1 MKKSDNIFVFRSS
14 TAPPRSTNKPVK
26 PAFAVPH
33 FRVRPN
39 QVENPINAHL
49 EDSSSLDQSNATP
62 QENANPILEE
72 ELQRRLQSTAKKI
85 KLKEL
90 AIQEQERDIAQR
102 ERFLLGLERDLAHN
116 EPLEVE
122 GQAMDATHP
131 PVNALGSDGRCKSQE
146 VVSRLIREDFPR
158 NRERWQSRL
167 EPNQPNSENEIS
179 HQQNKKGCFDNRN
192 LIVTVFNQE
201 CRGIDAIN
209 QERLESVFIQQE
221 RLESGAINQECS
233 ESGAINQECSESG
246 AINQEC
252 SKSGAINQEHPES
265 VFIEQERLESSAI
278 NHERHV
284 SGTINQERHESVSI
298 SQERHELCG
307 GVKQVMGGGQEPNQN
322 SKNYE
327 CILSHLYP
335 NINYKV
341 RKI

>member
-39 QVENPINAHL
+39 PVENPINAHL

-62 QENANPILEE
+62 HLEE
-72 ELQRRLQSTAKKI
+72 KLQRRLQSTAKKI
-85 KLKEL
+85 ELKEL
-90 AIQEQERDIAQR
+90 AIQEQERDIAER
-102 ERFLLGLERDLAHN
+102 ERFLLGLERDLTHN
-116 EPLEVE
+116 EPLELE

-131 PVNALGSDGRCKSQE
+131 PVNALGSDGRCKSQG

-158 NRERWQSRL
+158 NRDRWQSRL
-167 EPNQPNSENEIS
+167 GPNSENEIS

-221 RLESGAINQECS
+221 RLESGAINQERH
-233 ESGAINQECSESG
+233 ESGSINQECSESG

-298 SQERHELCG
+298 SQERHELCS

-335 NINYKV
+335 NIDYKV

>member
-1 MKKSDNIFVFRSS
+1 M
-14 TAPPRSTNKPVK
+14 
-26 PAFAVPH
+26 
-33 FRVRPN
+33 
-39 QVENPINAHL
+39 
-49 EDSSSLDQSNATP
+49 
-62 QENANPILEE
+62 
-72 ELQRRLQSTAKKI
+72 QSTAKKI

-116 EPLEVE
+116 EPSEVE
-122 GQAMDATHP
+122 GQVMDATRP
-131 PVNALGSDGRCKSQE
+131 PFSALGSDGRCKSQE

-167 EPNQPNSENEIS
+167 GPNFENEIS
-179 HQQNKKGCFDNRN
+179 QQQNKKERFDNRN

-201 CRGIDAIN
+201 CLSI
-209 QERLESVFIQQE
+209 
-221 RLESGAINQECS
+221 GAINQESS
-233 ESGAINQECSESG
+233 E
-246 AINQEC
+246 
-252 SKSGAINQEHPES
+252 SGAINQEHPES
-265 VFIEQERLESSAI
+265 VSIEQERLESGAI

-298 SQERHELCG
+298 SQERHELCACG

-335 NINYKV
+335 NIDYKV

>member
-39 QVENPINAHL
+39 PVENPINAHL

-62 QENANPILEE
+62 HLEE
-72 ELQRRLQSTAKKI
+72 KLQRRLQSTANKI
-85 KLKEL
+85 QLKEF
-90 AIQEQERDIAQR
+90 AIQEQERDIAER
-102 ERFLLGLERDLAHN
+102 ERFLLGLERDLTHN
-116 EPLEVE
+116 ESLEVE

-131 PVNALGSDGRCKSQE
+131 PVNALGSDGRCKSQG

-167 EPNQPNSENEIS
+167 EPNQPNFENGIS
-179 HQQNKKGCFDNRN
+179 QQQKKKERFDNRN

-201 CRGIDAIN
+201 CSESGAID
-209 QERLESVFIQQE
+209 QERLESVFIKQE
-221 RLESGAINQECS
+221 RHESGAINQECL
-233 ESGAINQECSESG
+233 GIG
-246 AINQEC
+246 
-252 SKSGAINQEHPES
+252 
-265 VFIEQERLESSAI
+265 AI

-298 SQERHELCG
+298 SQERHELCACG